1 MLVKTRRKLKFLHRK
16 LKAIKTQKKEDKI
29 LSEINVVLAKVG
41 AYDPLASIKEEIRMA
56 RKGGYRIDL
65 FGDRASR
72 K

>member
-1 MLVKTRRKLKFLHRK
+1 M
-16 LKAIKTQKKEDKI
+16 

-56 RKGGYRIDL
+56 RKGGYRIDV